1 MSKAIT
7 FASRNEMFLLSKE
20 WPKRDHLLGLA
31 LSYKLERPHTLTA
44 GRPQVGKQIL
54 AEAEHFPR
62 DNETDLLTVFGKRIS
77 ARMDQRP
84 ERWRRVQATRVN
96 GKVVLSDLEDGK
108 T

>member
-1 MSKAIT
+1 MAKEGPSIGLGSQLQCWKGLT
-7 FASRNEMFLLSKE
+7 LSLL
-20 WPKRDHLLGLA
+20 
-31 LSYKLERPHTLTA
+31 

-54 AEAEHFPR
+54 AEAENFPR
-62 DNETDLLTVFGKRIS
+62 DNETDQLTVFGKRIS